1 MNNNKNNNKDLN
13 KNIIFFDVETNGFKG
28 SSVLSMS
35 AIKVNY
41 DFEKSEWSKV
51 SEFNRFYFREED
63 EEMNEGAINVNGLTD
78 EVIAFERKKL
88 KDKIG
93 EYPLTFKS
101 DMDNFFMFCQDTDHF
116 VAHNI
121 SFDRSFVD
129 FSLKNQFDTMKEN
142 IDILKIENNCG
153 NYKWP
158 KLIECA
164 KYYKVPF
171 EKNQFHGSYYDV
183 LIMFRIFYKMT
194 KNEIAKNRIFNFLEK
209 D

>member
-1 MNNNKNNNKDLN
+1 MNKDKDLN
-13 KNIIFFDVETNGFKG
+13 KNIIFFDVETNGFQG

-41 DFEKSEWSKV
+41 NFGKSEWLKV
-51 SEFNRFYFREED
+51 SEFNRFYFREEN

-78 EVIAFERKKL
+78 EVIALERKKL

-93 EYPLTFKS
+93 DYPLTFKK

-121 SFDRSFVD
+121 KFDRSFVD

-142 IDILKIENNCG
+142 IDILKIENDYG

-171 EKNQFHGSYYDV
+171 EENQFHGSYYDV

-194 KNEIAKNRIFNFLEK
+194 KNEISKNRIFDFLEK
-209 D
+209 E

>member
-1 MNNNKNNNKDLN
+1 MNNNTNNNKDLN

-171 EKNQFHGSYYDV
+171 EENQFHGSYYDV

>member
-78 EVIAFERKKL
+78 EVIALERKKL

-171 EKNQFHGSYYDV
+171 EENQFHGSYYDV

-194 KNEIAKNRIFNFLEK
+194 KNEIAKNRIFDFLKK

>member
-171 EKNQFHGSYYDV
+171 EENQFHGSYYDV

-194 KNEIAKNRIFNFLEK
+194 KNEISKNRIFDFLEK
-209 D
+209 E

>member
-171 EKNQFHGSYYDV
+171 EENQFHGSYYDV

>member
-78 EVIAFERKKL
+78 EVIALERKKL

-101 DMDNFFMFCQDTDHF
+101 DMGNFFMFCQDTDHF

-171 EKNQFHGSYYDV
+171 EENQFHGSYYDV

-194 KNEIAKNRIFNFLEK
+194 KNEISKNRIFNFLEK

>member
-1 MNNNKNNNKDLN
+1 
-13 KNIIFFDVETNGFKG
+13 
-28 SSVLSMS
+28 MS

-78 EVIAFERKKL
+78 EVIALERKKL

-171 EKNQFHGSYYDV
+171 EENQFHGSYYDV

-194 KNEIAKNRIFNFLEK
+194 KNEIAKNRIFDFLEK

>member
-171 EKNQFHGSYYDV
+171 EENQFHGSYYDV

-194 KNEIAKNRIFNFLEK
+194 KNEIAKNRIFDFLEK

>member
-63 EEMNEGAINVNGLTD
+63 EEMNEDAINVNGLTD
-78 EVIAFERKKL
+78 EVIALERKKL

-171 EKNQFHGSYYDV
+171 EENQFHGSYYDV

>member
-78 EVIAFERKKL
+78 EVIALERKKL

-153 NYKWP
+153 NYK
-158 KLIECA
+158 
-164 KYYKVPF
+164 
-171 EKNQFHGSYYDV
+171 
-183 LIMFRIFYKMT
+183 
-194 KNEIAKNRIFNFLEK
+194 
-209 D
+209 

>member
-13 KNIIFFDVETNGFKG
+13 KNIIFFDVETTGFKG

-171 EKNQFHGSYYDV
+171 EENQFHGSYYDV

>member
-1 MNNNKNNNKDLN
+1 MNNNKNNKDLS

-78 EVIAFERKKL
+78 EVIALERKKL

-171 EKNQFHGSYYDV
+171 EENQFHGSYYDV

-194 KNEIAKNRIFNFLEK
+194 KNEIAKNRIFDFLEK

>member
-63 EEMNEGAINVNGLTD
+63 EEMNEDAINVNGLTD

-93 EYPLTFKS
+93 DYPLTFKS

-171 EKNQFHGSYYDV
+171 EENQFHGSYYDV

>member
-1 MNNNKNNNKDLN
+1 MDR
-13 KNIIFFDVETNGFKG
+13 NIIFFDVETNGKIG
-28 SSVLSMS
+28 SSVLSIS

-41 DFEKSEWSKV
+41 NFEKKEWTKISEY
-51 SEFNRFYFREED
+51 NRFYFR
-63 EEMNEGAINVNGLTD
+63 NEGEPIDFGAVNVHGLTD
-78 EVIAFERKKL
+78 EVISSKRQ
-88 KDKIG
+88 DTN
-93 EYPLTFKS
+93 YPSTFKE
-101 DMDNFFMFCQDTDHF
+101 DVDAFFLYCQDTNHF

-121 SFDRSFVD
+121 KFDRSFVD

-142 IDILKIENNCG
+142 IDILKIENDYG

-171 EKNQFHGSYYDV
+171 EENQFHGSYYDV

-194 KNEIAKNRIFNFLEK
+194 KNEISKNRIFDFLEK
-209 D
+209 E

>member
-13 KNIIFFDVETNGFKG
+13 KNIIFF
-28 SSVLSMS
+28 
-35 AIKVNY
+35 KVNY

-78 EVIAFERKKL
+78 EVIALERKKL

-171 EKNQFHGSYYDV
+171 EENQFHGSYYDV

>member
-78 EVIAFERKKL
+78 EVIALERKKL

-171 EKNQFHGSYYDV
+171 EENQFHGSYYDV

-194 KNEIAKNRIFNFLEK
+194 KNEIAKNRIFDFLEK

>member
-78 EVIAFERKKL
+78 EVIALERKKL

-93 EYPLTFKS
+93 EYPLTFRI

-171 EKNQFHGSYYDV
+171 EENQFHGSYYDV

>member
-1 MNNNKNNNKDLN
+1 VNNNKNNNKDLN

-171 EKNQFHGSYYDV
+171 EENQFHGSYYDV

>member
-63 EEMNEGAINVNGLTD
+63 EEMNEDAINVNGLTD

-171 EKNQFHGSYYDV
+171 EENQFHGSYYDV

>member
-51 SEFNRFYFREED
+51 SEFNRFYFREKD

-171 EKNQFHGSYYDV
+171 EENQFHGSYYDV